1 MQTLKASLPTRK
13 EDAFIILNDLE
24 LLLDAIFAPAAEE
37 LNACGNYYRDRRD
50 ERTLT
55 LRAVI

>member
-1 MQTLKASLPTRK
+1 MPTRK